1 MTRRMTTA
9 DAVATVL
16 AERAPLS
23 KYRLGLMMQ
32 STATSVNQW
41 LNGTRMG
48 PDNAKLF
55 KEQFDIEV
63 LDATKAT
70 PAKTG
75 K

>member
-9 DAVATVL
+9 EAVATVL

-41 LNGTRMG
+41 LKGTRMG
-48 PDNAKLF
+48 ADNAKLF
-55 KEQFDIEV
+55 REQFDIEV
-63 LDATKAT
+63 TDAAKTA
-70 PAKTG
+70 PAKPSR
-75 K
+75 

>member
-23 KYRLGLMMQ
+23 KYRLGLMMA
-32 STATSVNQW
+32 SSATSVNQW
-41 LNGTRMG
+41 LNGTKMG

-63 LDATKAT
+63 TDA
-70 PAKTG
+70 AKTAPN
-75 K
+75 KSSS